1 MNSTT
6 KEKNIIS
13 VIDEFDYSTQNETY
27 NQHFRE
33 WRMRKN
39 NRYSFSFRKNE
50 RERVYIDGRGFVEK
64 SFESA
69 EKRTLSQ
76 IFHTIGYA
84 ALMWLVLENVAAK
97 IAISC
102 LDFFGMNIHI
112 NYASSIFYGG
122 CHEVTIALVTID
134 ILKILLPLIYL
145 HFKIKTPKKA
155 ELMGSMNNPSALV
168 GAISA
173 AFIVSVIASIPSA
186 YSMEVR
192 EAVSFFNAV
201 ESDTSIWNQFDFLL
215 YTVSDLLVIPI
226 LSQLLFCGAA
236 FVALR
241 QFGDAFALIV
251 TAFSAAVLTQDFNT
265 MPAIFLITLI
275 SSCGM
280 LTSGSIFTAISV
292 NVIYRMYNLTLAL
305 IETDTSE
312 NMPFIRN
319 MFMAVVVIAGTIGLA
334 YFRLS
339 TKKKPLN
346 LAHYNSSITF
356 MQRIIHSSRTFPYS
370 AVAIICIIYALIK
383 AVR

>member
-6 KEKNIIS
+6 KEKKIIS
-13 VIDEFDYSTQNETY
+13 VVDEFDYSTQNETY
-27 NQHFRE
+27 NQSFRE

-39 NRYSFSFRKNE
+39 NRYAFRFRKDE

-69 EKRTLSQ
+69 EKWTLSM

-346 LAHYNSSITF
+346 LAHYSSSTTF

>member
-112 NYASSIFYGG
+112 NYASSILYGG

-346 LAHYNSSITF
+346 LAHYSSSTTF

>member
-13 VIDEFDYSTQNETY
+13 VVDEFDYSTQNETY

-39 NRYSFSFRKNE
+39 NRYSFNFRKNE

-69 EKRTLSQ
+69 EKWTLSQ

-97 IAISC
+97 IVISC
-102 LDFFGMNIHI
+102 LDFVGMNIHI
-112 NYASSIFYGG
+112 NFASSIIYGG

-134 ILKILLPLIYL
+134 ILKILLPLMYL
-145 HFKIKTPKKA
+145 HIKIKSPKKA
-155 ELMGSMNNPSALV
+155 EFMGSMNNPSALI
-168 GAISA
+168 GSISA
-173 AFIVSVIASIPSA
+173 AFIVSVIASIPLA

-192 EAVSFFNAV
+192 EAVSFFNTV
-201 ESDTSIWNQFDFLL
+201 ESDVSIWNQFDFLL
-215 YTVSDLLVIPI
+215 YTVSDVLIIPV
-226 LSQLLFCGAA
+226 LSQLLFCGAG

-241 QFGDAFALIV
+241 QFGDPFALLV
-251 TAFSAAVLTQDFNT
+251 TAFSAAVLTQDFSS

-275 SSCGM
+275 SCCGM

-319 MFMAVVVIAGTIGLA
+319 MFMAVVVLTGTVGLA

-339 TKKKPLN
+339 SKNKPLN
-346 LAHYNSSITF
+346 LAHYSSSTTF